1 MPESK
6 RLVDLVQSRIDDY
19 LMSRAPIVTLI
30 SSDLTP
36 LIDYSRQFLS
46 GGKRF
51 RAQFCYWGA
60 QSVLAS
66 DFAPETGQ
74 EASSESVSKAA
85 GDRTNRAAGAA
96 DEAVASAGLEAGAA
110 GLAAVVSTAS
120 ALEIFHAAALVHDD
134 IIDNSDTRRGA
145 PSAHKLF
152 ESLHTRE
159 GWAGD
164 PVSFG
169 RASAILLGD
178 LLLGWSD
185 ELLDEGLHGLADR
198 AAARRARLEFNRMRT
213 EVTAGQYL
221 DILEERAWLAQPE
234 AELLDR
240 ALRVIVFKSAKY
252 SVQAPLVIGAALAGA
267 TAAQLGALRTFGL
280 PLGMAYQLR
289 DDLLGVF
296 GDAAVTGKP
305 SGDDLTEGKRTVLIA
320 LARERLDD
328 TDKASLDAQLGDP
341 ALDAAQIRTLQQ
353 LITDS
358 GAVDR
363 VEALI
368 ESQVTQALAALQT
381 APITTEAKQKL
392 RDLTDRVTHRA
403 F

>member
-1 MPESK
+1 VPESK
-6 RLVDLVQSRIDDY
+6 RLVDLVQSRIDEF
-19 LMSRAPIVTLI
+19 LMSRDPIVTLI

-60 QSVLAS
+60 QCVLPPKLSAIS
-66 DFAPETGQ
+66 HSNSLD
-74 EASSESVSKAA
+74 SSEGHSAA
-85 GDRTNRAAGAA
+85 NTSNADTESPALVPDAG
-96 DEAVASAGLEAGAA
+96 GLN
-110 GLAAVVSTAS
+110 AVVSVAS

-152 ESLHTRE
+152 ESLHQGE
-159 GWAGD
+159 GWAGN
-164 PVSFG
+164 PTTFG

-185 ELLDEGLHGLADR
+185 ELLDEGLFDMTDR
-198 AAARRARLEFNRMRT
+198 GSARRARLEFNHMRT

-221 DILEERAWLAQPE
+221 DILEERAWLAYPE

-267 TAAQLGALRTFGL
+267 SDAQLHSLREFGL

-296 GDAAVTGKP
+296 GDSTITGKP

-320 LARERLDD
+320 LARERLQDSD
-328 TDKASLDAQLGDP
+328 RATLDAQLGDA
-341 ALDAAQIRTLQQ
+341 ALTSQQIRSLQKII
-353 LITDS
+353 LDS

-363 VEALI
+363 VEDLITTQVETAL
-368 ESQVTQALAALQT
+368 TALRT
-381 APITTEAKQKL
+381 APISAIARHKL
-392 RDLTDRVTHRA
+392 LEMTDRVTRRS